1 MLSQLQDAHRRDYD
15 PGSSTPIAEHLA
27 ELADRRAALP
37 ISYSGV
43 GNGFWVLSTYDD
55 MSSVMRRNNRG
66 FISYPNDPQGRGGHG
81 VEAEP
86 MIPIE
91 VDGEVHRDFR
101 RILEP
106 MFAPQRVAALEE
118 RLTAWANALI
128 DDFIETGHVDFIRQF
143 ALPFPGATV
152 LEIMGWPL
160 EDLRQMNDWT
170 AAVLHGVPGGSVEEN
185 LEVQTKAHVEM
196 SEYMLAL
203 IQERR
208 SATRGDDVTSVIL
221 DAELDG
227 RRLTDAELLGI
238 FFLMMTA
245 GLDTVQSVLTSSL
258 VHLAGRQDQW
268 DQLAGPDDVVHAAT
282 EELLR
287 WVSPAPPTRVV
298 AWDEVEVGDLVLPK
312 GERVHCPLGAANRD
326 PKYYPDPDEVRFDRE
341 QTKPH
346 LAFGL
351 GTHRCI
357 GLHLARLEL
366 HIAFRELRRRI
377 PAFRL
382 DPSQAIA
389 EHLGFTWGLGNVHLL
404 FEPGLRE
411 STKSAQVA

>member
-1 MLSQLQDAHRRDYD
+1 MSQSLTELQQSHRRDYD
-15 PGSSTPIAEHLA
+15 PGSDLPIAEHLA
-27 ELADRRAALP
+27 ELAARREEQP
-37 ISYSGV
+37 ISWSGV
-43 GNGFWVLSTYDD
+43 GNGFWVLTTYDD
-55 MSSVMRRNNRG
+55 MSSVMRRNDRG
-66 FISYPNDPQGRGGHG
+66 FVSYPNDPQGRGGHG
-81 VEAEP
+81 VEQPP

-91 VDGEVHRDFR
+91 VDGQAHKDFR
-101 RILEP
+101 RLLEP
-106 MFAPQRVAALEE
+106 MFAPQRVMLLEE
-118 RLTAWANALI
+118 RLTEAATRLVDRFVESGRCDLI
-128 DDFIETGHVDFIRQF
+128 ADF
-143 ALPFPGATV
+143 ALPFPGLTV

-160 EDLRQMNDWT
+160 EDLERMNDWT
-170 AAVLHGVPGGSVEEN
+170 AAVLHGVPGGSEEEN
-185 LEVQTKAHVEM
+185 LAVRGKAHVEM
-196 SEYMLAL
+196 SQYMLEL
-203 IQERR
+203 IAARR
-208 SATRGDDVTSVIL
+208 PAPRGDDVTSVLL
-221 DAELDG
+221 DVELDG
-227 RRLTDAELLGI
+227 KPLTDEELLGV

-245 GLDTVQSVLTSSL
+245 GLDTVQSVLSGSMAY
-258 VHLAGRQDQW
+258 LAGRQDQW
-268 DQLAGPDDVVHAAT
+268 QALGEPGADVDAAV

-298 AWDEVEVGDLVLPK
+298 ALDEVEVGDLVLPR

-366 HIAFRELRRRI
+366 RIAFRELRRRI

-382 DPSQAIA
+382 DPDQQVT

-404 FEPGLRE
+404 FEPGQR
-411 STKSAQVA
+411 SR